1 MSLFRHL
8 RGLAEAQPAG
18 AKKGKREGF
27 SMKGLRL
34 NRMSP
39 GAAQRLGMN
48 QLKGGETGRRP
59 TGLCKPQSFSAE
71 PPFLP
76 HESCHPS
83 LEMTYEM
90 SLMNMDLLWFHLFA
104 KLARRAHSTTGH
116 AKWGFKTCIR
126 GVTFEVAKIDQE
138 VHLEEDIGDHS
149 FPGPMVGPLFWC
161 VWFIRVRDHR
171 DPSWEAF
178 DF

>member
-1 MSLFRHL
+1 MHKGRTNGFKGLKKRRIQIWEKSIVERGLG
-8 RGLAEAQPAG
+8 GLAEAQPAG

-27 SMKGLRL
+27 SMKGLWL

-39 GAAQRLGMN
+39 RAAQRLGMN

-90 SLMNMDLLWFHLFA
+90 SVMNMDLL
-104 KLARRAHSTTGH
+104 
-116 AKWGFKTCIR
+116 
-126 GVTFEVAKIDQE
+126 
-138 VHLEEDIGDHS
+138 
-149 FPGPMVGPLFWC
+149 
-161 VWFIRVRDHR
+161 
-171 DPSWEAF
+171 
-178 DF
+178 